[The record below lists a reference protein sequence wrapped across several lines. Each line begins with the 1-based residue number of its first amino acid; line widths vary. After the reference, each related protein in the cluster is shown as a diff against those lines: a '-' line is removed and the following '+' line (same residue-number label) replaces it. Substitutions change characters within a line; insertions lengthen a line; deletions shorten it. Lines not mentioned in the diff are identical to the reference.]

1 MSLQIHKTTCMCYL
15 ILLRSIC
22 ILWEKE
28 NERIR
33 VSAFLKGFFVDC
45 LHGTDREG
53 SGHKLIKL
61 LLWPEMEATLSHGNA
76 GFDKEK
82 GQGYSALP
90 YFSGSPGVCF
100 SLQIKVKLH

>member
-1 MSLQIHKTTCMCYL
+1 
-15 ILLRSIC
+15 
-22 ILWEKE
+22 
-28 NERIR
+28 
-33 VSAFLKGFFVDC
+33 
-45 LHGTDREG
+45 
-53 SGHKLIKL
+53 
-61 LLWPEMEATLSHGNA
+61 MEATLSHGNA